1 MNVVYWDGI
10 SQIPPS
16 IRQHVLTIGNFDG
29 VHRGHAELLHS
40 LVSMKERLAKPAMV
54 VTFDPS
60 PTAILRP
67 EVVIEPLTTLPQR
80 IELLRTYQVD
90 TVLVLCSTPAF
101 LELSAYAFWHE
112 LLLHDL
118 ELQGI
123 VEGQNFCFGK
133 NRQGSVEE
141 LRLWSSAAQVPCK
154 IVDDVSA
161 GNMRISSSEIRSR
174 LNAGD
179 MEHANLGLGRCYS
192 LTGKVVAGDKRG
204 RTIGFPTCNLA
215 EIPTLIPLDGVYAG
229 KTIINE
235 MPFVVAI
242 NIGPN
247 PTFGKLQRKVEA
259 HLLDF
264 SGDLY
269 GQTITIELVQR
280 LRDTRRFSS
289 VVELQQQLNN
299 DVVDARRLVS
309 ASLDSK

>member
-10 SQIPPS
+10 SQVPAS

-29 VHRGHAELLHS
+29 VHLGHAALLHS
-40 LVSMKERLAKPAMV
+40 LVSMKQRLAKPAMV

-67 EVVIEPLTTLPQR
+67 EIVIEPLATLPQR
-80 IELLRTYQVD
+80 IELLHTYQVD

-101 LELSAYAFWHE
+101 LELSAYSFWHE

-118 ELQGI
+118 ALQGI
-123 VEGQNFCFGK
+123 VEGKNFCFGK
-133 NRQGSVEE
+133 NRQGSVKE
-141 LRLWSSAAQVPCK
+141 LRLWSSAAQVPCQ

-161 GNMRISSSEIRSR
+161 GIMRISSSEIRSR

-179 MEHANLGLGRCYS
+179 IELANLGLGRCYS

-229 KTIINE
+229 RTIIDDK
-235 MPFVVAI
+235 PFAVAL

-247 PTFGKLQRKVEA
+247 PTFCVQQRKVEA
-259 HLLDF
+259 HVVDF
-264 SGDLY
+264 NGDLY

-280 LRDTRRFSS
+280 LRDTRRFGS
-289 VVELQQQLNN
+289 VFELQQQLNS
-299 DVVDARRLVS
+299 DVADARRLVS
-309 ASLDSK
+309 LES